1 MHKLLVWLRIR
12 HMSMPY
18 RQLRN
23 QWLPSPLRMTPR
35 SSSLTSEQARSDME
49 YIFQFGALTNG
60 RVFGILTCKGSSS
73 SVNEDT
79 RYCHCVMLTVFLL
92 DRLKPSGDTFLSR
105 FPRLGYPRWS
115 IPSLF
120 VGVILNRVTEE
131 VVWSQDRES

>member
-92 DRLKPSGDTFLSR
+92 DRLKPSGHTFVSP
-105 FPRLGYPRWS
+105 FPSFCHPYLS

-120 VGVILNRVTEE
+120 AHVILDWVTEE